1 MSDDTRKALQRS
13 RLDAV
18 GQRLTQTLEASQL
31 DIKDVTHRH
40 RRHAEAQ
47 DGRAH
52 FEVRVVSAKFM
63 GQRTLARH
71 RAVYDALDDLM
82 KTDIHALSITALT
95 PDEDSEL
102 SPSTLNS

>member
-1 MSDDTRKALQRS
+1 MTDNVKQAIKRS

-18 GQRLTQTLEASQL
+18 GQRLTQALDATRL

-52 FEVRVVSAKFM
+52 FEVRIVSTRFV
-63 GQRTLARH
+63 GTNRLTRH
-71 RAVYDALDDLM
+71 RMVYEALDDLM
-82 KTDIHALSITALT
+82 QTEIHSLAITALT
-95 PDEDSEL
+95 PDQDSD
-102 SPSTLNS
+102 SQSHTTN

>member
-1 MSDDTRKALQRS
+1 MNDETRKALQRS

-18 GQRLTQTLEASQL
+18 GQRLTQALEATRV

-52 FEVRVVSAKFM
+52 FEVYVISEKFI

-71 RAVYDALDDLM
+71 RAIYDALDDLM

-95 PDEDSEL
+95 PDEDSEH
-102 SPSTLNS
+102 SPKTLTS

>member
-1 MSDDTRKALQRS
+1 MNDTTRKALQRS

-18 GQRLTQTLEASQL
+18 GQKLTQTLEAQRV
-31 DIKDVTHRH
+31 DIKDITHRH

-52 FEVRVVSAKFM
+52 FEVRIVSQQFT

-71 RAVYDALDDLM
+71 RAVYDALDDMM

-102 SPSTLNS
+102 SPSTLTS

>member
-1 MSDDTRKALQRS
+1 MTDSIAHEIKRS

-18 GQRLTQTLEASQL
+18 GQLLTQSLGATRL

-52 FEVRVVSAKFM
+52 FEIRIVSPQFEGAN
-63 GQRTLARH
+63 RIARH
-71 RAVYDALDDLM
+71 RMVYDALGDLM

-95 PDEDSEL
+95 PDQDSDT
-102 SPSTLNS
+102 SPTVSN